1 MLSILIIE
9 NLNYKICAQKCF
21 NFVDRGVIFKVVQ
34 KYMGLF
40 QGNMD
45 NQVIHLLDIT
55 QYVNNLISVVVRVMA
70 FKVYVPIA
78 IV

>member
-1 MLSILIIE
+1 M
-9 NLNYKICAQKCF
+9 
-21 NFVDRGVIFKVVQ
+21 DRGVIFKVVQ

-45 NQVIHLLDIT
+45 NQVLHLLDIT